1 LALASR
7 KFLGER
13 NDMSGTSTV
22 DRPGM
27 PASYVLGQKLDSIPF
42 SGHHLII
49 ILVLGAVG
57 FIEGYD
63 LAIGGSLLVLAKA
76 PLHLTGSQIRWLAV
90 APTFVVVVGGF
101 AAALMSDRISR
112 KMVMQIGVIISTG
125 MTLLIPLAQTGTQL
139 IIIRVIT
146 GIGLGFAISAP
157 FPIAAELMPKQ
168 HRRTYGA
175 IFEVMLASA
184 FTVLPFLGSM
194 LSGNPDGFRL
204 VALPGGLAL
213 GIVPMLVHFGLP
225 ESARWYL
232 RRGNPQA
239 AVETVNRMIAR
250 CGNRVA
256 LLTVAELGPNLETTT
271 EPLPPFSALFSS
283 GQLRWTV
290 VGIVIYASATTAYN
304 CSASLLPKAL
314 VDQGAGVSIGL
325 GLTGLL
331 FLVTIPGKF
340 FTGFIME
347 IIGRRWTITYC
358 LAGAIPGLFLM
369 GAAHLTGQY
378 ATVAMTAGA
387 IITGLTVLSS
397 FPAVRVYLSEQFL
410 TALRGRGH
418 FFGEAT
424 GRIFSGVIT
433 PFFLEPYTGSAVVF
447 FGTIVV
453 VMAVGAC
460 FPLMWGKETVG
471 QLELVTEAGAE
482 AVA

>member
-1 LALASR
+1 MSSTAS
-7 KFLGER
+7 LG
-13 NDMSGTSTV
+13 SSAI
-22 DRPGM
+22 
-27 PASYVLGQKLDSIPF
+27 PASHILGRKLDSIPF
-42 SGHHLII
+42 SAHHLVI

-63 LAIGGSLLVLAKA
+63 LALGGSLIVLAKV
-76 PLHLTGSQIRWLAV
+76 PLQLTGTQIRWLVV
-90 APTFVVVVGGF
+90 APTFLVVVGGF
-101 AAALMSDRISR
+101 TASAMSDRISR
-112 KMVMQIGVIISTG
+112 KTVMQIGVVISTFF
-125 MTLLIPLAQTGTQL
+125 TLLIPLAQTGEQL
-139 IIIRVIT
+139 IILRVLT

-184 FTVLPFLGSM
+184 FTLLPFLGSM
-194 LSGNPDGFRL
+194 LSGNSDGFRL

-213 GIVPMLVHFGLP
+213 GIVPLLVHFGLP

-232 RRGNPQA
+232 RRGDPQA

-256 LLTVAELGPNLETTT
+256 PLTVAELGPNLETAA
-271 EPLPPFSALFSS
+271 EPLPPFSALFSQ

-290 VGIVIYASATTAYN
+290 VGIVIYASATTAYY
-304 CSASLLPKAL
+304 CSAILLPKAL

-340 FTGFIME
+340 FTGYIME
-347 IIGRRWTITYC
+347 VIGRRWTITYC

-397 FPAVRVYLSEQFL
+397 FTAVRVYLSEQFP

-424 GRIFSGVIT
+424 GRVFSGVIT

-471 QLELVTEAGAE
+471 QLELVTETGAE